1 MSLDLEENVIEV
13 LWYCIEK
20 TGVAEKTMRVV
31 LDMSEGCETF
41 VKCGEKKKKTTVH
54 HYTTKATGGSS
65 RWQQCN
71 LKATEQPL
79 KLLNLLLYV
88 SKYIL
93 RNSVFL

>member
-41 VKCGEKKKKTTVH
+41 VKCGEKKNNNST
-54 HYTTKATGGSS
+54 
-65 RWQQCN
+65 
-71 LKATEQPL
+71 PL
-79 KLLNLLLYV
+79 YH
-88 SKYIL
+88 
-93 RNSVFL
+93 

>member
-41 VKCGEKKKKTTVH
+41 VKCGEEKNQQQ
-54 HYTTKATGGSS
+54 YTTI
-65 RWQQCN
+65 
-71 LKATEQPL
+71 PL
-79 KLLNLLLYV
+79 KLPVGPVGGSNAT
-88 SKYIL
+88 
-93 RNSVFL
+93 